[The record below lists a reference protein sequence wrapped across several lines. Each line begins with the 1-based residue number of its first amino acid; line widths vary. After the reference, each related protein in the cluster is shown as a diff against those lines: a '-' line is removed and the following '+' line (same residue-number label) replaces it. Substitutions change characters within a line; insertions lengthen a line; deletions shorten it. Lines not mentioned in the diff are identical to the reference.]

1 MPIVSNASSANL
13 KFRIIMKTPTITL
26 ASILA
31 AIIWADGEFSDVERT
46 AIAEIAEALGIS
58 EKELTMNVTAALV
71 ELKNMDEE
79 KATEFAVKHAAK
91 VDDEETGEVFQA
103 LLQMALCDNV
113 LTYGEVHNLLALAE
127 ALDIDQDAAVLMLCD
142 LVKSEP
148 ELEVSFEPEDED

>member
-1 MPIVSNASSANL
+1 MQ
-13 KFRIIMKTPTITL
+13 TPTITL

-31 AIIWADGEFSDVERT
+31 AIIWADGEYSDVERT
-46 AIAEIAEALGIS
+46 TLSEIADALGIP

-79 KATEFAVKHAAK
+79 KATEYAVKHAAK
-91 VDDEETGEVFQA
+91 VNDEETGEVFQA

-113 LTYGEVHNLLALAE
+113 LTFNEVHNLIALAE

-148 ELEVSFEPEDED
+148 ELEVSFESEDE

>member
-1 MPIVSNASSANL
+1 MQ
-13 KFRIIMKTPTITL
+13 TPTITL

-31 AIIWADGEFSDVERT
+31 AIIWADGEYSEVERT
-46 AIAEIAEALGIS
+46 TLSEIAEALDIP

-71 ELKNMDEE
+71 ELKNMDEQ
-79 KATEFAVKHAAK
+79 KATDYAVKHAAK
-91 VDDEETGEVFQA
+91 VNDEETGEVFQA

-113 LTYGEVHNLLALAE
+113 LTYNEVHNLLALAE

-148 ELEVSFEPEDED
+148 ELEVSFEPEDE

>member
-1 MPIVSNASSANL
+1 MSWPLTL
-13 KFRIIMKTPTITL
+13 KYSIMKTSNATIG
-26 ASILA
+26 SILA
-31 AIIWADGEFSDVERT
+31 AIIWADGEYSEVERT
-46 AIAEIAEALGIS
+46 TLSEIAEALGLT

-79 KATEFAVKHAAK
+79 KATDFAVKHAAK
-91 VDDEETGEVFQA
+91 VDDEETGEIYQA

-113 LTYGEVHNLLALAE
+113 LTYNEVHNLLALAE

-148 ELEVSFEPEDED
+148 ELEISFESEEE

>member
-1 MPIVSNASSANL
+1 MQ
-13 KFRIIMKTPTITL
+13 TPTITI

-31 AIIWADGEFSDVERT
+31 AIIWADGEYSEIERLT
-46 AIAEIAEALGIS
+46 ISEIAEALGIP

-71 ELKNMDEE
+71 ELKNMDEQ

-91 VDDEETGEVFQA
+91 VNDEETGEVFQA

-148 ELEVSFEPEDED
+148 ELEVSFEPEDE

>member
-1 MPIVSNASSANL
+1 MQ
-13 KFRIIMKTPTITL
+13 TPTITL

-31 AIIWADGEFSDVERT
+31 AIIWADGEYSDVERT
-46 AIAEIAEALGIS
+46 TLSEIADALGIP

-79 KATEFAVKHAAK
+79 KATDFAVKHAAK
-91 VDDEETGEVFQA
+91 VNDEETGEVFQA

-113 LTYGEVHNLLALAE
+113 LTYNEVHNLLALAE

-142 LVKSEP
+142 LVKTEP
-148 ELEVSFEPEDED
+148 ELEVSFEPEDE

>member
-1 MPIVSNASSANL
+1 MQ
-13 KFRIIMKTPTITL
+13 TPTITL

-31 AIIWADGEFSDVERT
+31 AIIWADGDYSDVERT
-46 AIAEIAEALGIS
+46 TLSEIAEALGIA

-71 ELKNMDEE
+71 ELKNLDEQ
-79 KATEFAVKHAAK
+79 KATDFAVKHAAK
-91 VDDEETGEVFQA
+91 VNDEETGEVFQA

-113 LTYGEVHNLLALAE
+113 LTYNEVHNLLALAE

-148 ELEVSFEPEDED
+148 ELEVSFEPEDK

>member
-1 MPIVSNASSANL
+1 MQ
-13 KFRIIMKTPTITL
+13 TPTITL

-31 AIIWADGEFSDVERT
+31 AIIWADGEYTDVERT
-46 AIAEIAEALGIS
+46 TLSEIAEALGIP

-71 ELKNMDEE
+71 ELKNLDEQ
-79 KATEFAVKHAAK
+79 KATDYAVKHAAK
-91 VDDEETGEVFQA
+91 VNDEETGEVFQA

-113 LTYGEVHNLLALAE
+113 LTYNEVHNLLALAE

-148 ELEVSFEPEDED
+148 ELEVSFEPEDE

>member
-1 MPIVSNASSANL
+1 MQ
-13 KFRIIMKTPTITL
+13 TPTITL

-31 AIIWADGEFSDVERT
+31 AIIWADGEYSDIERT
-46 AIAEIAEALGIS
+46 TLSEIAEALDLP

-79 KATEFAVKHAAK
+79 KATDYAVKHAAK
-91 VDDEETGEVFQA
+91 VNDEETGEVFQA

-113 LTYGEVHNLLALAE
+113 LTYNEVHNLLALAE

-148 ELEVSFEPEDED
+148 ELEVSFEPEEE

>member
-91 VDDEETGEVFQA
+91 VDDEETGEVYQA

-142 LVKSEP
+142 LVKTEP
-148 ELEVSFEPEDED
+148 ELEVSFEPDEE